1 LKWEA
6 GYLLIGGG
14 FALWLLMKIKLIPA
28 GFLGVTVFDGVDW
41 GAVANVVGIR
51 RGALSGNIRISS

>member
-1 LKWEA
+1 
-6 GYLLIGGG
+6 
-14 FALWLLMKIKLIPA
+14 MKIRQGRAAVKPQGDKGTFFSEKRAFISPVVA
-28 GFLGVTVFDGVDW
+28 

>member
-1 LKWEA
+1 MKR
-6 GYLLIGGG
+6 GSRH
-14 FALWLLMKIKLIPA
+14 ALGPRSA
-28 GFLGVTVFDGVDW
+28 